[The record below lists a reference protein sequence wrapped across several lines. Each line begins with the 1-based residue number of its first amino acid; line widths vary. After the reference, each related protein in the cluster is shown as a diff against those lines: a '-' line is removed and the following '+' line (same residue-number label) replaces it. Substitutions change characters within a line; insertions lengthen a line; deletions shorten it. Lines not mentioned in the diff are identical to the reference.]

1 MIKIGVVGATG
12 VVGKEIIELL
22 EKRSFPVSELRC
34 FASTRSKGTNVK
46 FRGTSLEVEALC
58 NSALQG
64 LDYVFFAAGRS
75 VSREFAP
82 AAVQAGAVVIDSSSQ
97 FRMDDNVP
105 LVVPEINCHALKNH
119 QGIIASP
126 NCTATMLLLAIAP
139 LHRRV
144 PVKRIVLAT
153 YQAASG
159 AGARAMQDL
168 EEETRAV
175 LEGKSY
181 KRQVIPFPYAF
192 NLFLHNSPLGEDLYN
207 EEENKI
213 LLESRKILGV
223 PNLLINASCVRVPT
237 LRAHALAINVEFDSP
252 IDPETAKGIL
262 QDSSGIKI
270 FEDLKQQRF
279 PMPVDASGINDVLCG
294 RIRRDFT
301 RENTLDLWVV
311 GDQLLKGA
319 ALNAVQIAE
328 HLK

>member
-1 MIKIGVVGATG
+1 MFKVGVVGATG
-12 VVGKEIIELL
+12 VVGKEIIALL
-22 EKRSFPVSELRC
+22 EKRGFPISELRC
-34 FASTRSKGTNVK
+34 FASAKSQGRKINFCGA
-46 FRGTSLEVEALC
+46 ALVVTALS
-58 NSALQG
+58 SAALHG
-64 LDYVFFAAGRS
+64 LDFVFFSAGRS
-75 VSREFAP
+75 VSKEFAP
-82 AAVQAGAVVIDSSSQ
+82 VAVQEKAIVIDSSSH
-97 FRMDDNVP
+97 FRMNDNVP
-105 LVVPEINCHALKNH
+105 LIIPEVNLHALKNH
-119 QGIIASP
+119 EGIISSP

-139 LHRRV
+139 LHRHV

-175 LEGKSY
+175 LDGKSY
-181 KRQVIPFPYAF
+181 KRQVVPFPYAF

-213 LLESRKILGV
+213 LLESRKILGE

-237 LRAHALAINVEFDSP
+237 LRAHALAINVEFESP
-252 IDPETAKGIL
+252 IDAATAKRIL
-262 QDSSGIKI
+262 QTSPGIKI

-279 PMPVDASGINDVLCG
+279 PMPIDASGITDVLCG
-294 RIRRDFT
+294 RIRHDFT
-301 RENTLDLWVV
+301 RKNTLDLWVV

-328 HLK
+328 NLK

>member
-1 MIKIGVVGATG
+1 MYKVGVVGATG
-12 VVGKEIIELL
+12 VVGKEIIALL
-22 EKRSFPVSELRC
+22 ENRGFPISELRC
-34 FASTRSKGTNVK
+34 FASAKSKGTNVK
-46 FRGTSLEVEALC
+46 FCDRSLRAQEIS
-58 NSALQG
+58 NSALLG
-64 LDYVFFAAGRS
+64 LDFVFFAAGRS
-75 VSREFAP
+75 VSKEFVP
-82 AAVQAGAVVIDSSSQ
+82 VAVQAGAVVIDSSSQ
-97 FRMDDNVP
+97 FRMDEHVP
-105 LVVPEINCHALKNH
+105 LIIPEINFHKLKSH
-119 QGIIASP
+119 RGIIASP

-139 LHRRV
+139 LYRYV
-144 PVKRIVLAT
+144 PIKRIVLAT

-181 KRQVIPFPYAF
+181 KRQIIPFPYAF
-192 NLFLHNSPLGEDLYN
+192 NLFLHNSPIGEDLYN

-213 LLESRKILGV
+213 LLESRKILDV

-237 LRAHALAINVEFDSP
+237 LRAHALAINVEFEGP
-252 IDPETAKGIL
+252 IDPETAKRIL
-262 QDSSGIKI
+262 QESPGIKI

-294 RIRRDFT
+294 RIRRDVT